1 MEKTLTSTLALL
13 AALSISGCSAEEQ
26 PGAPEPEKPREH
38 VFCAL
43 DGAEQFT
50 SDCTLERSRAGEGE
64 VLVVHHPDGGFR
76 RFTLGRDPAG
86 LVTAD
91 GADQARP
98 APNGALLDVRVGRD
112 RYRFPLE
119 EPVPDAAAQ

>member
-1 MEKTLTSTLALL
+1 MAQEP
-13 AALSISGCSAEEQ
+13 AA
-26 PGAPEPEKPREH
+26 PKEH

-50 SDCTLERSRAGEGE
+50 SDCTVERSRAEGGDI
-64 VLVVHHPDGGFR
+64 LVVRHSDGGFR
-76 RFTLGRDPAG
+76 RFEIRRDSAG
-86 LVTAD
+86 LVSAD
-91 GADQARP
+91 GADQAGV
-98 APNGALLDVRVGRD
+98 APNGELLDVRVGKD